1 VVEHLHCKHE
11 ALGWISTTK
20 KKKRKEKFNKSLASL
35 VGMEFL
41 RKRPFCSLRL
51 NAISPSIALYLQYIQ
66 VQLSYLIFFPHE
78 TP

>member
-1 VVEHLHCKHE
+1 
-11 ALGWISTTK
+11 
-20 KKKRKEKFNKSLASL
+20 LASL